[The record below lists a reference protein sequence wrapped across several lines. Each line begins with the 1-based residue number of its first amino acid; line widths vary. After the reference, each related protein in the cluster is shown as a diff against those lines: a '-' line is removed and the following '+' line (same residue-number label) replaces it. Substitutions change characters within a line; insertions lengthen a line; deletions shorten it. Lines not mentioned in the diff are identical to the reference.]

1 MSCAGR
7 GTEMPAR
14 AGGHADA
21 AAQGLEHGGA
31 EGGRERARA
40 GHGAGKHAQGAGA
53 HRRHRRPQDVRRASH
68 RCHAGRAR
76 ACGREEIPSMR
87 GGRRSRRFS
96 ARCGLSTQAED
107 WEKAADV
114 MQRHLKVV
122 PEQDGGSSEE
132 AAMQALR
139 RSLAEMQTII
149 LDKCQAA
156 TDAADYKV
164 SVPWHCA
171 LRTDA
176 EPGCSTPA
184 LLLPASP
191 LRSL

>member
-1 MSCAGR
+1 
-7 GTEMPAR
+7 MPA
-14 AGGHADA
+14 AGVA
-21 AAQGLEHGGA
+21 A
-31 EGGRERARA
+31 
-40 GHGAGKHAQGAGA
+40 
-53 HRRHRRPQDVRRASH
+53 
-68 RCHAGRAR
+68 
-76 ACGREEIPSMR
+76 
-87 GGRRSRRFS
+87 FS

-156 TDAADYKV
+156 ADAADYKV
-164 SVPWHCA
+164 RVPTVPRHC
-171 LRTDA
+171 LC
-176 EPGCSTPA
+176 G
-184 LLLPASP
+184 LM
-191 LRSL
+191 LRSSAAPLMLSVRVHPCHNCCERRTREHGQQRQ